1 MTLLNR
7 ALLKPSPA
15 KAIVSSLWYMGKDKM
30 RIFKNWKL
38 LLRWLGLPMGVG
50 LLLAVTAGLL
60 VPKDLPFLVS
70 VDLGF
75 TGLVF
80 GMSIRSA
87 AWVGFLL
94 GFSITLL
101 VLFILHWNRKHVSE
115 AQTLYA
121 DYVQNETMKRRNF
134 MRRLDHE
141 IKNPLTGLRGALV
154 NLKEEQTE
162 EQRLRA
168 VGNANRAVERL
179 IRLLTDLRKLSE
191 LEERS
196 IERYAV
202 DVPELLDDVVTAA
215 RVNPVYEG
223 RAISLLIPKVPSP
236 FPSITG
242 DRDLLLLGVYNLVEN
257 ALKFTSSEDS
267 IEVRAMEDSRSIVI
281 EVADTGPGIPPED
294 LSKIFEE
301 LYRGSN
307 ARGTEG
313 SGLGLA
319 LVNRIASLHGGG
331 VGVRSSQN
339 GTRGTVFTLRLP
351 RR

>member
-1 MTLLNR
+1 MSVT
-7 ALLKPSPA
+7 A
-15 KAIVSSLWYMGKDKM
+15 KLRS
-30 RIFKNWKL
+30 L
-38 LLRWLGLPMGVG
+38 LLWVALPLGVG
-50 LLLAVTAGLL
+50 LLLALIAGFLL
-60 VPKDLPFLVS
+60 PNEFPFIAS

-75 TGLVF
+75 AGLVF
-80 GMSIRSA
+80 GMSIRSSTL
-87 AWVGFLL
+87 VGFLF
-94 GFSITLL
+94 GFFVT
-101 VLFILHWNRKHVSE
+101 LFIVAIWRWDRRHIS
-115 AQTLYA
+115 QTQTMYA
-121 DYVQNETMKRRNF
+121 DYLQAERDNRRNF

-141 IKNPLTGLRGALV
+141 IKNPLTGLRAALV
-154 NLKEEQTE
+154 NLKETKTE
-162 EQRLRA
+162 EERQRA

-191 LEERS
+191 LEERT
-196 IERYAV
+196 IERYPV

-215 RVNPVYEG
+215 RVNPAYEG
-223 RAISLLIPKVPSP
+223 REVNLLIPKIPSP
-236 FPSITG
+236 FPTITG
-242 DRDLLLLGVYNLVEN
+242 DRDLLLLAAYNLVEN
-257 ALKFTSSEDS
+257 ALKFTSADDS
-267 IEVRAMEDSRSIVI
+267 IEVRALEDGRAIVI

-331 VGVRSSQN
+331 VGVRSSQ
-339 GTRGTVFTLRLP
+339 TDPRGTVFTLRLP

>member
-1 MTLLNR
+1 
-7 ALLKPSPA
+7 
-15 KAIVSSLWYMGKDKM
+15 MGKDKM
-30 RIFKNWKL
+30 KIFKHWKRWA
-38 LLRWLGLPMGVG
+38 RWLGLPVVVG
-50 LLLAVTAGLL
+50 LFLALLAGLFI
-60 VPKDLPFLVS
+60 PKDLPFLVS
-70 VDLGF
+70 LDMGF
-75 TGLVF
+75 TGIVF
-80 GMSIRSA
+80 GMSIRNA
-87 AWVGFLL
+87 ALVGFLL
-94 GFSITLL
+94 GFLVTLF
-101 VLFILHWNRKHVSE
+101 VLFIRYWNNKHISE
-115 AQTLYA
+115 SHTLYA
-121 DYVQNETMKRRNF
+121 DYLQNETTKRRNF

-215 RVNPVYEG
+215 RVNPAYEG
-223 RAISLLIPKVPSP
+223 RNISLLIPKVPSP
-236 FPSITG
+236 FPTITG

-257 ALKFTSSEDS
+257 ALKFTSTKDS
-267 IEVRAMEDSRSIVI
+267 IEVRALEDGRAIVI
-281 EVADTGPGIPPED
+281 EVADTGPGIPPDD
-294 LSKIFEE
+294 LAKIFEE

-331 VGVRSSQN
+331 VGVRSNQN
-339 GTRGTVFTLRLP
+339 GTHGTVFTLRLP